1 MAIDMTEV
9 QQLFY
14 EESYEGLDSMES
26 ILLDLEVGT
35 MDKEITN
42 SIFRVVHSIKG
53 GAGIF
58 KFDQVVTFAHVA
70 ETLLDEMRNGQHT
83 VTQHLIDLL
92 LNSVDVLRMMLGH
105 LRGERALIPEEIE
118 HCQRELEAVLKK
130 NQVTTPPPVEA
141 AVVVSPPETLPP
153 SALLPVVT
161 AQKIWH
167 VHFNPYPS
175 LLKTGNDPLNLF
187 RELSNLGELTV
198 KVDTRGLPDFANL
211 VAENCYL
218 AWELTLR
225 SSVERSEI
233 QEIFEW
239 VEGDCDLEIIQEVVD
254 IPAAMPQ
261 TSPLSPVESPPTSPK
276 SVIETTGTAETSPTQ
291 PSEPKSDNVVA
302 TTVDAAEVANAV
314 SAIQQS
320 VSDAL
325 NSEDRPFTEVPA
337 VNAPIDTVLSS
348 KIPIKEAITEKTN
361 TANAGQQHNNETSSI
376 RVGID
381 KIDALINMVG
391 ELVITQSML
400 DQVGQSFDAARM
412 VQLRDGLAQLER
424 NTREL
429 QESVMRIRMLPIGFS
444 FNRFP
449 RLVHDLSSQLGKKVE
464 LKLSGEHTELDKTV
478 LEKMSDPLVHLVRN
492 ALDHGIEM
500 PEQRIAAGKSEVG
513 LLKLHAFHQS
523 GSIIIQ
529 ISDDGAGIDLD
540 KVLHKAKSL
549 GLVHGEENLSE
560 EQLYELIFHPGLS
573 TATQVSDLSGRG
585 VGMDVVRR
593 NIRALGG
600 TIDVKSTRGKGST
613 FNIRLPLTL
622 AILDGQLVRIGH
634 DIYILSLLSI
644 IESLRI
650 NSKYV
655 NALAGRA
662 EVYKLRD
669 EYIPILRLYEL
680 FDIPATST
688 KLEEGLLVIVEGDG
702 QKIGLFVDELLSQ
715 QQIVIKSL
723 ESNYKQIQGVS
734 GATILGDGNVALILD
749 VAGIIQLFH
758 HRTSYL
764 TRHHHLHTQPT
775 SSSPVAT
782 VTM

>member
-1 MAIDMTEV
+1 MAIDMAEV

-14 EESYEGLDSMES
+14 EESYEGLDNMES
-26 ILLDLEVGT
+26 ILLDLEVGA
-35 MDKEITN
+35 MDKEVTN

-70 ETLLDEMRNGQHT
+70 ETLLDEMRNGQHV

-92 LNSVDVLRMMLGH
+92 LNSVDVLRMMLGS
-105 LRGERALIPEEIE
+105 LRGEKTFVPEEVAA
-118 HCQRELEAVLKK
+118 CQRQLEAVLKK
-130 NQVTTPPPVEA
+130 NQETVAAATTPPEPPSVTPE
-141 AVVVSPPETLPP
+141 SPPPLPM
-153 SALLPVVT
+153 VT
-161 AQKIWH
+161 KPQKTWQI
-167 VHFNPYPS
+167 HFKPYPS

-198 KVDTRGLPDFANL
+198 TADTHALPDFKEL

-218 AWELTLR
+218 SWNLTLHG
-225 SSVERSEI
+225 SVEHNEI

-239 VEGDCDLEIIQEVVD
+239 VEGDCDLEITLTSEVAP
-254 IPAAMPQ
+254 ISEHSTA
-261 TSPLSPVESPPTSPK
+261 SELSESATESALLE
-276 SVIETTGTAETSPTQ
+276 SDTHLTT
-291 PSEPKSDNVVA
+291 A
-302 TTVDAAEVANAV
+302 TTVEIPTTLVATESPQIVAVTTVPQDSLKIENSPVVPVHEENA
-314 SAIQQS
+314 S
-320 VSDAL
+320 VLVTSL
-325 NSEDRPFTEVPA
+325 SKVQTKENS
-337 VNAPIDTVLSS
+337 S
-348 KIPIKEAITEKTN
+348 EKN
-361 TANAGQQHNNETSSI
+361 NSLNAGQQHNTETSSI

-400 DQVGQSFDAARM
+400 DQVGQSFDAARII
-412 VQLRDGLAQLER
+412 QLRDGLAQLER

-500 PEQRIAAGKSEVG
+500 PAQRLAAGKPEVG
-513 LLKLHAFHQS
+513 VLKLHAFHQS

-529 ISDDGAGIDLD
+529 ISDDGAGIDTD
-540 KVLHKAKSL
+540 KVLQKARKL
-549 GLVHGEENLSE
+549 GLIHSEENLIE

-593 NIRALGG
+593 NIRSLGG
-600 TIDVKSTRGKGST
+600 SIDVKSKRGKGST

-644 IESLRI
+644 IESLRV
-650 NSKYV
+650 NPKYV

-680 FDIPATST
+680 FDIPATTT

-758 HRTSYL
+758 HRTNYL
-764 TRHHHLHTQPT
+764 TRHYPAMP
-775 SSSPVAT
+775 SSHAAT
-782 VTM
+782 MIM

>member
-35 MDKEITN
+35 LDKEITN

-70 ETLLDEMRNGQHT
+70 ETLLDEMRNGQHV

-92 LNSVDVLRMMLGH
+92 LNSVDVLRMMLGQ
-105 LRGERALIPEEIE
+105 LRGERTLIPEEIDR
-118 HCQRELEAVLKK
+118 CQRELEAVLKK
-130 NQVTTPPPVEA
+130 NQVTTTPPPVDA
-141 AVVVSPPETLPP
+141 AVEVSPPEILPD
-153 SALLPVVT
+153 SAPLPVIT

-167 VHFNPYPS
+167 VHFKPYPS

-198 KVDTRGLPDFANL
+198 KVDTRGLPNFADL

-218 AWELTLR
+218 AWELTLH
-225 SSVERSEI
+225 SSVELSEI

-261 TSPLSPVESPPTSPK
+261 ASPVEPPPTSPE
-276 SVIETTGTAETSPTQ
+276 SVVETIGTAETSPTL
-291 PSEPKSDNVVA
+291 PPEPEADNIVA
-302 TTVDAAEVANAV
+302 ITTDATEIANAV

-320 VSDAL
+320 VNDAL
-325 NSEDRPFTEVPA
+325 NSENPPATEVPA
-337 VNAPIDTVLSS
+337 VNAPMVTSSSS

-361 TANAGQQHNNETSSI
+361 IANAGQQHNNETSSI

-500 PEQRIAAGKSEVG
+500 PEQRIAAGKPEVG

-529 ISDDGAGIDLD
+529 ISDDGAGIDLA
-540 KVLHKAKSL
+540 KVLLKAKNL

-644 IESLRI
+644 IESLRV

-758 HRTSYL
+758 HRTNYL
-764 TRHHHLHTQPT
+764 TRHHLHT
-775 SSSPVAT
+775 SSSHVAT
-782 VTM
+782 VTI